1 MVSVDLVTADGTVRT
16 CDAQRD
22 PELFW
27 ALRGGGGGNFGIVT
41 SFTLRT
47 RPSGPLAIAFVTWPW
62 ARAAAVT
69 RAWREWMP
77 AMPDAVW
84 SNVHLDA
91 ATGPL
96 PTLLVHAVAAEDAGT
111 LQGQLDR
118 LVRAVGRVPASRTV
132 FVRPY
137 AEAMLVEGGCAQ
149 LTLAQCHLA
158 GTTPDGRLGRETY
171 AARSAIAMAPLSDTG
186 IDAIVYGLEGLQAL
200 PNAGAGS
207 VLIDAMGG
215 AIATVAPDA
224 TAFPHRGAVAALQL
238 VATWDPNAPPA
249 IADAT
254 LAWLGSLYG
263 RVRPLVGSGAYVNY
277 ADPDLP
283 EWPQAYYGANY
294 PRLQRVR
301 ATYDPN
307 RLFAFPQAIG

>member
-1 MVSVDLVTADGTVRT
+1 
-16 CDAQRD
+16 
-22 PELFW
+22 
-27 ALRGGGGGNFGIVT
+27 
-41 SFTLRT
+41 
-47 RPSGPLAIAFVTWPW
+47 
-62 ARAAAVT
+62 
-69 RAWREWMP
+69 
-77 AMPDAVW
+77 
-84 SNVHLDA
+84 
-91 ATGPL
+91 
-96 PTLLVHAVAAEDAGT
+96 
-111 LQGQLDR
+111 
-118 LVRAVGRVPASRTV
+118 
-132 FVRPY
+132 
-137 AEAMLVEGGCAQ
+137 AEAMLMEGGCAQ

-171 AARSAIAMAPLSDTG
+171 AARSAIAMAPLSDTA
-186 IDAIVYGLEGLQAL
+186 IDAIVNGLEGLQAL

-238 VATWDPNAPPA
+238 VASWDPNAPPG

-254 LAWLGSLYG
+254 LAWLRSLYG

-283 EWPQAYYGANY
+283 DWPQAYYGANY

-301 ATYDPN
+301 ATYDPD
-307 RLFAFPQAIG
+307 RLFAFAQAIG